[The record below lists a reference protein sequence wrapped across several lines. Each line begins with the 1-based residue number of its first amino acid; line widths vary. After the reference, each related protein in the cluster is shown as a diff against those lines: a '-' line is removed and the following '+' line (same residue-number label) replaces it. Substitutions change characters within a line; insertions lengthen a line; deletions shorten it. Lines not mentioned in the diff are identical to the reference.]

1 MSFQGL
7 LNTSCII
14 QTLTET
20 QDPDTGQDIK
30 VWVNTE
36 IDVKCRLDNAEGD
49 EIMSDT
55 GEVVKASHTLFLNN
69 PTYINLNEKNNRIV
83 VSGNNY
89 NILLVKDAGG
99 HGHHTELLLQRVH

>member
-1 MSFQGL
+1 MSFNGL
-7 LNTSCII
+7 LNTTCTI

-20 QDPDTGQDIK
+20 QDADTGQDIK
-30 VWVNTE
+30 TWTDTE
-36 IDVKCRLDNAEGD
+36 INVKCRLDNAEGD

-69 PTYINLNEKNNRIV
+69 PTYINLDEKSNRIV
-83 VSGNNY
+83 IEGISY

-99 HGHHTELLLQRVH
+99 HGHHTELLLRRIH